1 MDTKKDRDREERKSR
16 KSTNNK
22 MNSTGLSSHA
32 DTVVRHTA
40 RGKKRNSRSG
50 KGSGKAYIAS
60 SMGVT
65 VLLLCAFYL
74 PQLLFQVRD
83 NALCNITA
91 LSERENVDVLIGDSY
106 EPSLYNR
113 MYNFAEGLAR
123 GVNFYVSEQDMAV
136 DEEIYERLNGLG
148 MDPIAMLM
156 DFRLINSSFMDY
168 FMVQQRKQYVIYSDD
183 YSRGVNFIIW
193 YLELVGPSGAG
204 LKILM
209 DAETSTIY
217 GIKAERNSLVTE
229 QEADKWMYYIWGGS
243 LGDHLM
249 SAGLANI
256 SQLWMYLAMEFEA
269 VSMSELEEIYTLAM
283 SEGINVKGEKNS
295 TDSNIESQERIRQLA
310 ILSEGEWQDDNS
322 LVFTLPYEEL
332 YQTLKLQLTQEDP
345 WPTYRYHDV
354 FYGIESICRM
364 IPEFTEES

>member
-1 MDTKKDRDREERKSR
+1 MDTKKSRDREERSPRRSPNDKTKTAVRKNRVNTDARSVARGNKRKSR
-16 KSTNNK
+16 IEKR
-22 MNSTGLSSHA
+22 SSK
-32 DTVVRHTA
+32 V
-40 RGKKRNSRSG
+40 
-50 KGSGKAYIAS
+50 YIAAG
-60 SMGVT
+60 MGV
-65 VLLLCAFYL
+65 VALLLCAFFL
-74 PQLLFQVRD
+74 PQLLFQARD
-83 NALCNITA
+83 SVLCSDTV
-91 LSERENVDVLIGDSY
+91 LSERESVDVLIGDSY

-123 GVNFYVSEQDMAV
+123 GVSYYVSEQDMAV
-136 DEEIYERLNGLG
+136 DEELYEQLNGLG

-204 LKILM
+204 LEILM

-229 QEADKWMYYIWGGS
+229 QEVDKWMYYIWGGS
-243 LGDHLM
+243 LGDHLL
-249 SAGLANI
+249 SSGLASI

-269 VSMSELEEIYTLAM
+269 VSASELEEIYTLAM
-283 SEGINVKGEKNS
+283 SEGIHVKGEKNS

-310 ILSEGEWQDDNS
+310 ILSEGEWQGENNLIFS
-322 LVFTLPYEEL
+322 LPYEEYL
-332 YQTLKLQLTQEDP
+332 LTLKIQMTPEVP

-354 FYGIESICRM
+354 FYGIEAICRM
-364 IPEFTEES
+364 IPEFTEEN